1 MKDQIS
7 KIRLLKGLVIKSLSI
22 NIQIWMKYS
31 IVQVLQIVS
40 SIFINTLSSTK
51 SRMNQYLSG
60 ELILFHDNSYIL
72 IFLLDFHFYSHK
84 I

>member
-51 SRMNQYLSG
+51 SRMSQYLSG

-72 IFLLDFHFYSHK
+72 IFLLDFLFYSHK